1 MLPPS
6 NVPTNK
12 TLSQQHVSENASENF
27 GGFSQK
33 AELTDY
39 AAGLEVMDNEEVTG
53 HNGILV
59 GRGIR
64 TRVYMYILDFFLS
77 FILNIVS

>member
-1 MLPPS
+1 
-6 NVPTNK
+6 
-12 TLSQQHVSENASENF
+12 
-27 GGFSQK
+27 
-33 AELTDY
+33 
-39 AAGLEVMDNEEVTG
+39 MDNEEVTG

-64 TRVYMYILDFFLS
+64 TRVYMYILVFFLS